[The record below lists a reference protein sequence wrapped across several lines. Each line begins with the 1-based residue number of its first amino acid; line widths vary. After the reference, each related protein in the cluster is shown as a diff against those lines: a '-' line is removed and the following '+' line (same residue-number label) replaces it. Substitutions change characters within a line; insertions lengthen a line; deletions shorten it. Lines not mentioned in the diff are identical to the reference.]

1 VRYLRIRPGR
11 MREVE
16 YLRRSLAVE
25 LAVLGGQ
32 QEVTVIAACLSRG
45 NRRPPLPLLTPTPGP
60 RAIGNA
66 RDLDEIFEHR

>member
-1 VRYLRIRPGR
+1 MPEI
-11 MREVE
+11 E
-16 YLRRSLAVE
+16 YFPRRLTVA

-45 NRRPPLPLLTPTPGP
+45 NRRPPLPTLRPTPGP

-66 RDLDEIFEHR
+66 RDLDEIFKHR